1 MNVAIIQLE
10 VSDVHSR
17 EERFKKVE
25 QIMLELHAGNPQ
37 PDLILLPEIWGSG
50 FFRFQDYAA
59 HSEEAEGETYSFLAP
74 WAEKMNCHILGG
86 SIVERDGNHLY
97 NTALFIDPHGKLI
110 SKYRKIHLFGYKSE
124 ESKLLTRGTTPT
136 VIKTDLGTFGISTCY
151 DLRFPE
157 LYRKMAD
164 LGAQAFLVTSAW
176 PLARLEHW
184 TLFNRTRALE
194 NQCYLISCNCSG
206 QIKENPFAGNSMM
219 VDPWGT
225 VLHSAGEEPALLHGS
240 IDLSHVSE
248 IRDSFPAFNDRVL
261 L

>member
-1 MNVAIIQLE
+1 MNLAIIQLE

-17 EERFKKVE
+17 ENRFEKVAK
-25 QIMLELHAGNPQ
+25 IMQQLYDSDSH
-37 PDLILLPEIWGSG
+37 PDIILLPEIWGSG

-59 HSEEAEGETYSFLAP
+59 HSEAAEGETYSFLVP
-74 WAEKMNCHILGG
+74 WAEKINCHILGG
-86 SIVERDGNHLY
+86 SIVEREGNHLY

-164 LGAQAFLVTSAW
+164 LGAEAFLVTSAW

-184 TLFNRTRALE
+184 TLFNRARALE

-206 QIKENPFAGNSMM
+206 RIKENPFAGNSMI

-225 VLHSAGEEPALLHGS
+225 VLQSAGEEPAILRGS
-240 IDLSHVSE
+240 IDIKQVAE
-248 IRDSFPAFNDRVL
+248 IRSTFPAFKDRVF
-261 L
+261 